1 MLAFSPSFVLETVDA
16 KSRRRRTDSE
26 EEGAKLQ
33 LQEKLR
39 ILWVQSWGF
48 SWCYLGPDCVR
59 GDAWQRLEH
68 MHSYE
73 GTYPK
78 RKEQAEA
85 RQEPATTDG
94 LDIRLSAMRGACS
107 KTE

>member
-1 MLAFSPSFVLETVDA
+1 
-16 KSRRRRTDSE
+16 
-26 EEGAKLQ
+26 
-33 LQEKLR
+33 
-39 ILWVQSWGF
+39 
-48 SWCYLGPDCVR
+48 
-59 GDAWQRLEH
+59 

-94 LDIRLSAMRGACS
+94 LDIRLSAVRGACS
-107 KTE
+107 KAE